1 LKKVAIRIFSDDE
14 ENSYPALSD
23 AEGHFKIED
32 VKPGHYNVHIEHNGF
47 LETEKHGRRYRD
59 ETLTLEPGQELKDL
73 VFRMRPG
80 ALITGKIID
89 AEGDPILKASV
100 QVFRQHSGSPR

>member
-1 LKKVAIRIFSDDE
+1 MDSWRPKNTEGVA
-14 ENSYPALSD
+14 AMKL
-23 AEGHFKIED
+23 
-32 VKPGHYNVHIEHNGF
+32 
-47 LETEKHGRRYRD
+47 
-59 ETLTLEPGQELKDL
+59 LTLKPGQELTDL

-80 ALITGKIID
+80 AVITGKIMD